1 MIELTQDNF
10 SKFVSESEL
19 PVMVEFG
26 AEWCV
31 PCKRLEPELEKLAS
45 QWKSKIVLGHI
56 NVDQD
61 PDIAAQYM
69 VMGVP
74 TVILI
79 KDGELMERVTG
90 YKSLQS
96 LMDIFGS
103 HLD

>member
-1 MIELTQDNF
+1 MIELTQENF
-10 SKFVSESEL
+10 DMFLSESKL

-31 PCKRLEPELEKLAS
+31 PCKRLEPELEKLAGLW
-45 QWKSKIVLGHI
+45 QSKIVLGHI

-61 PDIAAQYM
+61 PEIASQYM

-90 YKSLQS
+90 FKSLQT
-96 LMDIFGS
+96 LMEIFGS
-103 HLD
+103 YLG

>member
-10 SKFVSESEL
+10 NKFLSESEL

-45 QWKSKIVLGHI
+45 QWQNKMVLGHI

-61 PDIAAQYM
+61 ADIAAQYM

-79 KDGELMERVTG
+79 KDGELKERVTG

-96 LMDIFGS
+96 LMDIFGLY
-103 HLD
+103 LD